1 MKENNETKKESEKNL
16 DSANDIQLVDLAV
29 SLSDYEDEEIE
40 KICTDLN
47 DESLAKVLEEAET
60 KIQKKIIGLLDNSRV
75 IEIFSFMS
83 KDDIADVLGSLN
95 TGRRKQLINVMKAG
109 DKAIIKQLL
118 GYKDDSA
125 GRNYDNRIYC
135 IISRI
140 DCKRCYKENQRNYT

>member
-1 MKENNETKKESEKNL
+1 MKENNEIKKEPEKNL

-29 SLSDYEDEEIE
+29 SLSAYEDEEIE

-140 DCKRCYKENQRNYT
+140 NCKRCYKENQRNYT

>member
-40 KICTDLN
+40 KICNDLN

-125 GRNYDNRIYC
+125 GRNNDNRIYC
-135 IISRI
+135 IIPRI
-140 DCKRCYKENQRNYT
+140 NCKRCYKKNKRNYT

>member
-47 DESLAKVLEEAET
+47 DQSLAKVLEEAET

-95 TGRRKQLINVMKAG
+95 TGRRKQLINVMKTG

-140 DCKRCYKENQRNYT
+140 DCKRCHKENQRNYT

>member
-47 DESLAKVLEEAET
+47 NESLAKVLEEAET

-140 DCKRCYKENQRNYT
+140 DCKRRYKENQRNYT

>member
-1 MKENNETKKESEKNL
+1 MINDTFT
-16 DSANDIQLVDLAV
+16 DSDKDLIIMA
-29 SLSDYEDEEIE
+29 LIMHDGL
-40 KICTDLN
+40 K
-47 DESLAKVLEEAET
+47 KVLEEAET

>member
-47 DESLAKVLEEAET
+47 NESLAKVLEEAET

-140 DCKRCYKENQRNYT
+140 DCKRCYKKNQRNYT

>member
-95 TGRRKQLINVMKAG
+95 TGRRKQLINVMKTG

-140 DCKRCYKENQRNYT
+140 DCKRCHKENQRNYT

>member
-140 DCKRCYKENQRNYT
+140 NCKRCYKENQRNYT

>member
-1 MKENNETKKESEKNL
+1 MKENNEIKKEPEKNL

-95 TGRRKQLINVMKAG
+95 TGRRKQLINVMKTG

-140 DCKRCYKENQRNYT
+140 NCKRCYKENQRNYT